1 MTVNMRR
8 GSGDD
13 VVVVGKV
20 KWSVD
25 EKTAE
30 ERLRAVHRF

>member
-1 MTVNMRR
+1 MTVMRR

-13 VVVVGKV
+13 VVGGGEVE
-20 KWSVD
+20 WSVD
-25 EKTAE
+25 EETTE